1 MADHERITSVPYP
14 SRYGINDADGKT
26 QTGVM
31 AYYDGGTT
39 IDYVKTNFTGTTKDV
54 FHFQYHPQ
62 VDPSTRPL
70 IIDLGDYENGTS
82 LIVEYFTSDSVSGG
96 YGNVYATF
104 KWVDTR
110 TREPLTNYY
119 YEDGDTSRGFYN
131 SYGTNM
137 AIPLGTGSMD
147 QLEYVPIMYVP
158 SKTNYFGSADTHVG
172 DPATYIEPFG
182 GLYIAPTPGLYP
194 ITDLSGTVDNS
205 TLQHYIYYGIT
216 NGAFNYENGK
226 ENFEEGYANAGDGT
240 NPFNTNI
247 PSDKPFENDHS
258 GTGGGYGGYS
268 DKGDETG
275 KPGLP
280 SSGVLSS
287 GFIAMYNPSLAN
299 LQALGA
305 KLWSNDFVESIL
317 KLWNDPMEAI
327 ITLGLIPF
335 TPTSS
340 GSTNCQI
347 GNYDAEI
354 SIPRVTSQYE
364 TKSCGSVAIQEYW
377 GNALDYAPYTEAEM
391 FLPFVG
397 MKKIDIDDI
406 MNKTVSV
413 DYNIDL
419 LGGESICYVTV
430 DNRVLYDFRCNLMS
444 SVPISSSSYAS
455 LYSGILRAASSLA
468 VGAAAGGVGAAAGGL
483 TSAVNVMT
491 SKHGSIERGSD
502 LTPNAGVLGLLTP
515 YIILHRPIQ
524 SLPSNFGHFKGYPSN
539 ITRTLGSVS
548 GYTEVSYI
556 HLDGISATD
565 AEKEEIY
572 SLLKAGVIL

>member
-1 MADHERITSVPYP
+1 MAVSSITYP
-14 SRYGINDADGKT
+14 TRLESDGA
-26 QTGVM
+26 GVIV
-31 AYYDGGTT
+31 YHKDGTAPLAGNE
-39 IDYVKTNFTGTTKDV
+39 YWNFSGASAQSLS
-54 FHFQYHPQ
+54 FQAHPQ
-62 VDPSTRPL
+62 TDPYTRPL
-70 IIDLGDYENGTS
+70 IMDLGDFDNGTS
-82 LIVEYFTSDSVSGG
+82 LTLSYFTSDTVQSG
-96 YGNVYATF
+96 NATVYCTLE
-104 KWVDTR
+104 WVDTR
-110 TREPLTNYY
+110 TRQPIGDFYYQDGTYNRHFENPTSMNIVVPLST
-119 YEDGDTSRGFYN
+119 GDIS
-131 SYGTNM
+131 
-137 AIPLGTGSMD
+137 
-147 QLEYVPIMYVP
+147 QLPYVPFRYYPTRV
-158 SKTNYFGSADTHVG
+158 TYAETGDTHVG
-172 DPATYIEPFG
+172 ESATYVNPFG
-182 GLYIAPTPGLYP
+182 ILIGAPTPGLYP
-194 ITDLSGTVDNS
+194 ITDLNGEVKRSDMN
-205 TLQHYIYYGIT
+205 HYLIEPIA
-216 NGAFNYENGK
+216 NGSYNT
-226 ENFEEGYANAGDGT
+226 EEGREAMEDGYAHAGGDGT
-240 NPFNTNI
+240 NPWNTGI

-268 DKGDETG
+268 GKGDTTG

-287 GFIAMYNPSLAN
+287 GFIAMYNPTLAN

-305 KLWSNDFVESIL
+305 KLWSNDFMQSIL

-335 TPTSS
+335 APTSS

-347 GNYDAEI
+347 GNYDTGI

-364 TKSCGSVAIQEYW
+364 SKSCGSVTIQEYW

-419 LGGESICYVTV
+419 LGGEAVCYVTV

-444 SVPISSSSYAS
+444 SVPISASSYAS

-468 VGAAAGGVGAAAGGL
+468 VGAAAGGVGGAATGGL
-483 TSAVNVMT
+483 TSAVNVMA
-491 SKHGSIERGSD
+491 SKHSSIERGSD

-515 YIILHRPIQ
+515 YIILHRPVQ
-524 SLPSNFGHFKGYPSN
+524 SLPANFGHFKGYPSN
-539 ITRTLGSVS
+539 ITRTLSSVS

-556 HLDGISATD
+556 HLDGVPATD

-572 SLLKAGVIL
+572 ALLKSGVIL